1 MRLNPPKKIT
11 FWISVIVAALGVIG
25 ALLHYFIP
33 SLTSM
38 TWLAPLAFI
47 LIFVAYLLLFLGL
60 LIKGF

>member
-11 FWISVIVAALGVIG
+11 FWISVIVAALGAIG

-33 SLTSM
+33 SLNQFL
-38 TWLAPLAFI
+38 WLAPLAFI